1 LGLVKNIEG
10 EQEIS
15 QVTEDIKKV
24 LG

>member
-1 LGLVKNIEG
+1 VKNIEG